1 MHRKKRSNGG
11 RRMIDEK
18 ILIKEQ
24 AIMVIRAAFREKM
37 PRIMEYV
44 VTK

>member
-1 MHRKKRSNGG
+1 MNAEYDDIFYAGLKR
-11 RRMIDEK
+11 
-18 ILIKEQ
+18 